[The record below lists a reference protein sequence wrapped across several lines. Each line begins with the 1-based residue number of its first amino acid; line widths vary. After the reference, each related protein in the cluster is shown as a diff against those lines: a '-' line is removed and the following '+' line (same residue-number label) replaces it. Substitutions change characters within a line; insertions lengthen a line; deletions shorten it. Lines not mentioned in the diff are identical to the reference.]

1 MFPGPSGE
9 NAARRIVIITESSP
23 FEEIHLFTLSPVTP
37 HVFGA
42 NLVDQP
48 LDHQDALE
56 RQSPSGY
63 QAREPGLREQGEVKT
78 AEKVPFFGQTW
89 PDTKLEVLPFAE
101 ICRITGLRPA

>member
-1 MFPGPSGE
+1 M
-9 NAARRIVIITESSP
+9 IITESSP

-37 HVFGA
+37 HVFFSGQI
-42 NLVDQP
+42 LWTSHWIIKLLRSDSPV
-48 LDHQDALE
+48 
-56 RQSPSGY
+56 PSGY